1 MERKK
6 FYITELL
13 IVSEKLTKKKE
24 EKLSSRVLFQT
35 LSEVLEL
42 L

>member
-13 IVSEKLTKKKE
+13 IVSKKLTKKKE
-24 EKLSSRVLFQT
+24 VKLSSRVLFQT
-35 LSEVLEL
+35 LSEESEPL
-42 L
+42 